1 VRAIVGLG
9 RSLDLPVVA
18 EGIENFHQH
27 RMVIEE
33 GCAQVQGFLFGR
45 PAHTPGA
52 ADPSDNVPYRK
63 LVDE

>member
-1 VRAIVGLG
+1 
-9 RSLDLPVVA
+9 
-18 EGIENFHQH
+18 
-27 RMVIEE
+27 MVIEE